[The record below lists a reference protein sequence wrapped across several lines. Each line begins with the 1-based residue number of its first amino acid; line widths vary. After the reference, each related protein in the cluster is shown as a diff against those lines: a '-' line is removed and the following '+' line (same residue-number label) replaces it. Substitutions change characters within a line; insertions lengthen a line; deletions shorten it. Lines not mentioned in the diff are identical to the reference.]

1 MQYRNTLFAAAAMA
15 AFILASPIPASAGTV
30 TLNAVLNGGNECI
43 GSGPPSC
50 LQGDTDGYGVASISL
65 PNSTTL
71 CFSILV
77 NKIDT
82 PISAHIH
89 TGTATVNGAV
99 ALTLVAPTSGSP
111 GASSG
116 CVATPAGF
124 NGSLMNNPAGFYV
137 NVHTEK
143 FQAGA
148 LRGQV
153 F

>member
-1 MQYRNTLFAAAAMA
+1 MHYRSTLVAAAATA
-15 AFILASPIPASAGTV
+15 AFILASQTPASAGNQ
-30 TLNAVLNGGNECI
+30 TLFAILNGGNECI

-50 LQGDTDGYGVASISL
+50 LQGDTDGYGVASITL

-82 PISAHIH
+82 PFAAHIH
-89 TGTATVNGAV
+89 SGTATVNGPIVLALSAPASGNPGSV
-99 ALTLVAPTSGSP
+99 AGCI
-111 GASSG
+111 AS
-116 CVATPAGF
+116 PAGF
-124 NGSLMNNPAGFYV
+124 NNSLAGNPPAFYV

-143 FQAGA
+143 FQNGA
-148 LRGQV
+148 IRGQV